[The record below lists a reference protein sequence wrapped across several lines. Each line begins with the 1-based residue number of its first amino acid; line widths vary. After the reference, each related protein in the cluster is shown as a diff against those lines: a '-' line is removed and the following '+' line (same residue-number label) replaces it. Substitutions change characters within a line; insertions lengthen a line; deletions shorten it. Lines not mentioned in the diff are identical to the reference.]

1 MVELSFGANLARWAA
16 EEPDAPLVTY
26 NDRQWTVAEFH
37 RWTNRL
43 ARTYVDLGVKRND
56 MVTIALPNGAE
67 FLAATFAVWKA
78 GGIPQPVSAR
88 LPKLERDAIIGL
100 AQSSLVVGT
109 GDPAPNGAA
118 ILPVGFMPDD
128 SADDSDLPDIIA
140 DHWKAPTS
148 GGSTG
153 RPKLIVAAAPPLWDF
168 DTGLLAGGDNSWLL
182 QEDHDNHLVV
192 GPLYH
197 NGPFIF
203 AMQALLKRSHLVV
216 ADRFDAEQTLA
227 LIEKY
232 RINWMMMVPTMMQR
246 IWRLDEAVRNLY
258 DLSSLRV
265 LLHLAAP
272 CPVWLKDVFI
282 DWLGPDRIFELMG
295 GTEGTGATWITGH
308 ESMERKGS
316 VGRMRDGAAMRVVR
330 EDGTDCEPG
339 EVGEVYLR
347 PDTGRGTTYHYLGA
361 ESKAIEGGWESLGD
375 MGYADADGYLY
386 LTDRRKDMIL
396 SGGANIYPAE
406 VEAAIDQFPGV
417 RSSVVIGLPDDDLGN
432 RIHAVVDAPGGLMQ
446 DDLVAF
452 LAERLVRYKIPR
464 TFEFADG
471 PLRDDAGKVR
481 RSEMQQAR
489 IDADA
494 TGDMS

>member
-1 MVELSFGANLARWAA
+1 MVELSFGANLARWAR
-16 EEPDAPLVTY
+16 EEPDAPLVTH
-26 NDRQWTVAEFH
+26 NGRTWTAAAFQA
-37 RWTNRL
+37 WTNRL
-43 ARTYVDLGVKRND
+43 ARKYVELGVGRND

-67 FLAATFAVWKA
+67 FLAAAFATWKA

-88 LPKLERDAIIGL
+88 LPKLERDAIIDL
-100 AQSSLVVGT
+100 AKSALVVGT
-109 GDPAPNGAA
+109 SEVTPNGAPT
-118 ILPVGFMPDD
+118 LPTGFMPSEDT
-128 SADDSDLPDIIA
+128 DDSDLPDIIA

-153 RPKLIVAAAPPLWDF
+153 RPKLIVAASPPLWDF

-182 QEDHDNHLVV
+182 QRDHDNHLVV

-203 AMQALLKRSHLVV
+203 CIQALLKRSHVVV

-227 LIEKY
+227 LIEQY

-246 IWRLDEAVRNLY
+246 IWRLDEAVRNRY

-282 DWLGPDRIFELMG
+282 EWLGPDRIFELMG
-295 GTEGTGATWITGH
+295 GTEGTGTTWITGH

-316 VGRMRDGAAMRVVR
+316 VGRLREGSSMRVVR
-330 EDGTDCEPG
+330 EDSTDCEPG
-339 EVGEVYLR
+339 EVGEVFLR

-375 MGYADADGYLY
+375 MGYVDADGYLY

-396 SGGANIYPAE
+396 AGGANIYPAE

-432 RIHAVVDAPGGLMQ
+432 RIHGIVDAPGGISEE
-446 DDLVAF
+446 DLVAF

-464 TFEFADG
+464 SFEFVNE

-489 IDADA
+489 IGGTA
-494 TGDMS
+494 

>member
-1 MVELSFGANLARWAA
+1 MVELSFGANLARWAV

-26 NDRQWTVAEFH
+26 NDRHWTVAEFN

-43 ARTYVDLGVKRND
+43 ARIYVDLGVKRND

-67 FLAATFAVWKA
+67 FLAATFAIWKA

-88 LPKLERDAIIGL
+88 LPKLERDAIINL
-100 AQSSLVVGT
+100 AQSTLVVGT
-109 GDPAPNGAA
+109 SDPAPNGAA

-128 SADDSDLPDIIA
+128 STDDSDLPDLIA

-182 QEDHDNHLVV
+182 QQDHDNHLVV

-203 AMQALLKRSHLVV
+203 CIQALLKRSHVVV

-246 IWRLDEAVRNLY
+246 IWRLDEAVRNRY
-258 DLSSLRV
+258 DLASLRV

-330 EDGTDCEPG
+330 EDGTDCAPG

-347 PDTGRGTTYHYLGA
+347 PDTGRGTTYKYLGA

-432 RIHAVVDAPGGLMQ
+432 RIHAIVDAPGGLMQ

-489 IDADA
+489 IDTTT
-494 TGDMS
+494 TGEPS